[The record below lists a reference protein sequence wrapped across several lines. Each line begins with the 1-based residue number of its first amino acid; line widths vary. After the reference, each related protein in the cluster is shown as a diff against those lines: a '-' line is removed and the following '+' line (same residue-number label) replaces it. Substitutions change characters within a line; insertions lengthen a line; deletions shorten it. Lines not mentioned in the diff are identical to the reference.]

1 MLGGGEVVVSAL
13 SSGCRKLLPYSSQ
26 MSMNS
31 PFGLDCEEAKVSG
44 SIASWETW
52 WASSLVWAC
61 WSTIV
66 SRDFGLIG

>member
-1 MLGGGEVVVSAL
+1 MNLYKASPKQGRTQDFLLGGGEFLVSAL

-52 WASSLVWAC
+52 
-61 WSTIV
+61 
-66 SRDFGLIG
+66 